1 MRVSVATFPRRL
13 VGACMSLY
21 LCASSA
27 TAGDAP
33 GNAKHEI
40 VIDGELTTFF
50 RSHCYDCHGADVQE
64 GKLRLDTLSGALQ
77 TSEAQETWSKI
88 LTRLA
93 AGEMP
98 PEDQPRPERA
108 PLQNALSAIRAPLVA
123 AVRSSVAGRPGRGPR
138 RLNRAEYQ
146 NSVNALLGTD
156 LDLAGYLP
164 EDGIADGFDKVGRAL
179 NISSVQVERYLEA
192 SEEALDAVLYEQPKI
207 PSTTRRY
214 NIWDDCGIA
223 RRTFTYNGVF
233 AESKDAVL
241 AWYTS
246 DKFYYVETF
255 KAPVRGKYRI
265 RISAYGT
272 LLGKGAER
280 SAAPVQLALH
290 GGDFKSSN
298 RVSHRVGFFSTDW
311 EQPRVIEAVDLLEAG
326 HSFKLTIAGRQT
338 TNTKVAE
345 YAGPALAVQWMEIE
359 GPLDEGVAE
368 RRRQLVFDHVDPDR
382 GTPADAERL
391 LQRFAE
397 RAFRR
402 PIDAPDVEP
411 YAAVMRA
418 QFAAGASFREGLKV
432 GMQAVL
438 CAPEFLFVNP
448 EAADDYAVASRL
460 SYFLW
465 SAPPDAELLQAAA
478 SGKLRRAD
486 ERRRHVDRML
496 ADGRAQFFAHHFLD
510 HWLDLKKIDFTTPDK
525 DIYPEYDEPLRDAM
539 VRETRMFFADLLQN
553 DGSVRNIIDSD
564 YAMLNARLARHYDI
578 SGVVGDD
585 IRKVPLPADSLRGGL
600 LTQASVLKVTAD
612 GTATSPVLRGVWLLD
627 RILGRPVPP
636 PPPGVPG
643 VEPDVRGATTIRE
656 QLAKHRQS
664 ESCATCHKRI
674 DPPGF
679 ALECFDAIG
688 GFRDRYRVVD
698 PERPG
703 AEVDGVRKKY
713 ALGRKVETGDQ
724 MPDGR
729 KFADVREFQRLL
741 AADPRPVVENVAMK
755 LLTYALGRE
764 LDIADREDV
773 RQIVDGLKSRD
784 FGLRSMIKE
793 LAASDAFI
801 AP

>member
-1 MRVSVATFPRRL
+1 MLLT
-13 VGACMSLY
+13 
-21 LCASSA
+21 LCASSV

-33 GNAKHEI
+33 GNVKHEI
-40 VIDGELTTFF
+40 ALAGELGTFF
-50 RSHCYDCHGADVQE
+50 KNHCYDCHGADLQE
-64 GKLRLDTLSGALQ
+64 GKLRLDTLAGDLQ
-77 TSEAQETWSKI
+77 TPKARETWGKI

-98 PEDQPRPERA
+98 PEDQPRPEA
-108 PLQNALSAIRAPLVA
+108 GALHQALAAIRAPLVA
-123 AVRSSVAGRPGRGPR
+123 AVRGSTAGRPGRGPR

-156 LDLAGYLP
+156 LELASYLP

-192 SEEALDAVLYEQPKI
+192 SEVALHEALYEQPQV

-214 NIWDDCGIA
+214 SIWDDCGIA

-233 AESKDAVL
+233 TENKDAVL
-241 AWYTS
+241 VWYTS

-265 RISAYGT
+265 RVSAYGT
-272 LLGKGAER
+272 LLGAGAQR
-280 SAAPVQLALH
+280 STAPVQLALH

-298 RVSHRVGFFSTDW
+298 RVSHRVGFYSTEW

-326 HSFKLTIAGRQT
+326 HSFKLTIAGRPT

-345 YAGPALAVQWMEIE
+345 YAGPALAVQWIEIE
-359 GPLDEGVAE
+359 GPIDEGVAE
-368 RRRQLVFDHVDPDR
+368 RRRQLVFDDVDPAR
-382 GTPADAERL
+382 GTSADAERL
-391 LQRFAE
+391 LHRFAQ

-402 PIDAPDVEP
+402 PIGAQDVEP
-411 YAAVMRA
+411 YADVMRA

-432 GMQAVL
+432 GMQTVL

-448 EAADDYAVASRL
+448 ESADEYAVASRL

-465 SAPPDAELLQAAA
+465 SAPPDEQLLQAAA
-478 SGKLRRAD
+478 SGKLHDAD
-486 ERRRHVDRML
+486 ARRRQVERML
-496 ADGRAQFFAHHFLD
+496 ADGRAQFFAQHFLD

-539 VRETRMFFADLLQN
+539 VRETRAFFTELLSN
-553 DGSVRNIIDSD
+553 DGSVRNVIDSD
-564 YAMLNARLARHYDI
+564 YAMLNFRLARHYGI
-578 SGVVGDD
+578 AGVTGDD
-585 IRKVPLPADSLRGGL
+585 IRKVSLPADSLRGGL
-600 LTQASVLKVTAD
+600 LTQASILKVTAD

-664 ESCATCHKRI
+664 DSCATCHKRI

-688 GFRDRYRVVD
+688 GFRRQYRVVD

-703 AEVDGVRKKY
+703 ALVDGVRHKY
-713 ALGRKVETGDQ
+713 ALGREVETGDQ

-741 AADPRPVVENVAMK
+741 AANPRPVVENVAVK

-764 LDIADREDV
+764 LDAADREDV
-773 RQIVDGLKSRD
+773 RQIVDGLESRD

-793 LAASDAFI
+793 LAASDAFVM
-801 AP
+801 P